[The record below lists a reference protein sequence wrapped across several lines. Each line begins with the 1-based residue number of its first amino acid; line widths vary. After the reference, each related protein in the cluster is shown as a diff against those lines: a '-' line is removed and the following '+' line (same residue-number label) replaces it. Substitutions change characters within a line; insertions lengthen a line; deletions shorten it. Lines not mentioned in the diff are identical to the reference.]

1 MISILLADDH
11 QLVRQG
17 IRLVLEREPDLRVVA
32 EACDGMDA
40 LAQADEHR
48 PDLAI
53 LDVNMPRLG
62 GLQAARELARREY
75 RPTVVMLSMHDDEQF
90 FFEAL
95 NAGANGYVLKS
106 GADQDLVAACRA
118 AVRGDTYTY
127 PAACRALITD
137 YLKLSPA
144 ERKRQGE
151 LSARE
156 LEIVQLIAEGHSA
169 RDIAQRLFISEKTVD
184 RHRSNILE
192 KLHLKDR
199 LELARYAIRRGLIDA

>member
-11 QLVRQG
+11 HLVRQG
-17 IRLVLEREPDLRVVA
+17 VRLVLEREPDLCVVA
-32 EACDGMDA
+32 EAGDGMHA
-40 LAQADEHR
+40 LTQADEHR

-53 LDVNMPRLG
+53 LDVNMPRLS
-62 GLQAARELARREY
+62 GLQAARELARRDH
-75 RPTVVMLSMHDDEQF
+75 RPAVVMLSMHDDEQF

-106 GADQDLVAACRA
+106 AADTDLVTACRA
-118 AVRGDTYTY
+118 AVNGDTYMY
-127 PAACRALITD
+127 PAASRTLISD

-144 ERKRQGE
+144 ERKRQGQ

-156 LEIVQLIAEGHSA
+156 LEIVQLIADGRTA
-169 RDIAQRLFISEKTVD
+169 RQIAERLVISEKTVD

-199 LELARYAIRRGLIDA
+199 LDLARYAIRRGLIDA